1 MQRKPLTISRWG
13 NSLGVRIPKR
23 ALEKLGLTENEKLD
37 YEVTNQGLLLKARP
51 KNDFEKLFDGFDIDA
66 YYDKHQGNKEYD
78 FGKPMGQE
86 IF

>member
-1 MQRKPLTISRWG
+1 MRVKSLTISRWG

-37 YEVTNQGLLLKARP
+37 YEITNQGLLLKARP
-51 KNDFEKLFDGFDIDA
+51 KNDFENLFDGFDFNA

-78 FGKPMGQE
+78 FGEPMGRE

>member
-23 ALEKLGLTENEKLD
+23 ALEKLELTENEKLD
-37 YEVTNQGLLLKARP
+37 YEVTNRGLLLNARP
-51 KNDFEKLFDGFDIDA
+51 KNDCEKLFDGFDLDA

-78 FGKPMGQE
+78 FGKPMGRE

>member
-37 YEVTNQGLLLKARP
+37 YEVTNRGLLLKTRP
-51 KNDFEKLFDGFDIDA
+51 KNDFEKLFDGFDLDA
-66 YYDKHQGNKEYD
+66 YYSKHQGNKEYD
-78 FGKPMGQE
+78 FGKPMGRE

>member
-1 MQRKPLTISRWG
+1 MRVKSLTISRWG

-37 YEVTNQGLLLKARP
+37 YEITNQGLLLKARP
-51 KNDFEKLFDGFDIDA
+51 KNDSEKLFDGFDFNA
-66 YYDKHQGNKEYD
+66 YYDEHQGNKEYD
-78 FGKPMGQE
+78 FGEPMGRE